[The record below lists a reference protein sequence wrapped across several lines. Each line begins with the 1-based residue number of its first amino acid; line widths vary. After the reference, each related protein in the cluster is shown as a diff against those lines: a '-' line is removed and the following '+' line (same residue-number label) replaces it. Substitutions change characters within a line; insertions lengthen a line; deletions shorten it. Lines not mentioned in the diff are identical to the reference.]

1 MKNISLKIKNIV
13 NKYKSYIFNVLL
25 AIFLY
30 FCLVKLSIFI
40 YKLIPDN
47 KVLQQMMFTLIV
59 IVYIV
64 ASVVI
69 MSSID
74 KIKNLIHKIKT
85 YNMNGKKCKKY
96 IYADINEYPEV
107 NVFKSSIFFKYNT
120 IEIVDKF
127 LDTGIKIVD
136 IIKKYFPESDDELLS
151 VLSYIN
157 GNYNKRINK
166 NNYNIISNIGTKQG
180 IMHKKFENQDTILFL
195 TISQVYGYGNIERT
209 YETQQIY
216 DIMTNNNDLLHEIK
230 ALHLSSIFLYDEP
243 LPWDP
248 EYIENDDEESDD
260 LYKLKYDTIEEVFA
274 ELDNGNEIWKEYVL
288 NFFNEFDKLSD
299 DKAKKFLKLTD
310 YEVPTYWYD
319 ILMNK
324 KYLEYTKKY
333 K

>member
-30 FCLVKLSIFI
+30 FCLVKLSVFI

-59 IVYIV
+59 IVCIV
-64 ASVVI
+64 AAVVI

-74 KIKNLIHKIKT
+74 NIKYFIHKIKT
-85 YNMNGKKCKKY
+85 YNMNGKKYKKY
-96 IYADINEYPEV
+96 TYADINEYPEV

-120 IEIVDKF
+120 IEIIDKF

-136 IIKKYFPESDDELLS
+136 IIKKYFPEADDELLS
-151 VLSYIN
+151 ILSYIN

-180 IMHKKFENQDTILFL
+180 IMHKKFENKDTILFL
-195 TISQVYGYGNIERT
+195 TISQVYGYGNIERA

-310 YEVPTYWYD
+310 YEVPEYWYD

>member
-1 MKNISLKIKNIV
+1 M
-13 NKYKSYIFNVLL
+13 
-25 AIFLY
+25 IFLY

-47 KVLQQMMFTLIV
+47 KVLQQMMLTLIV

-96 IYADINEYPEV
+96 TYADINEYPEV

-136 IIKKYFPESDDELLS
+136 TIKKYFPESDDELLS

-180 IMHKKFENQDTILFL
+180 IMQKKFENQDTILFL

-216 DIMTNNNDLLHEIK
+216 EIMTNNNDLLHEIK
-230 ALHLSSIFLYDEP
+230 AMHLSSIFLYDEP

-310 YEVPTYWYD
+310 YEVPEYWYD

>member
-1 MKNISLKIKNIV
+1 MKNILLKIKNIV
-13 NKYKSYIFNVLL
+13 NKYKSKIFDILL
-25 AIFLY
+25 VIFLY

-96 IYADINEYPEV
+96 TYADINEYPEV

-136 IIKKYFPESDDELLS
+136 IIKKYFPESDKELS
-151 VLSYIN
+151 HVLSYIN
-157 GNYNKRINK
+157 GKYNKRINK
-166 NNYNIISNIGTKQG
+166 NIWSDVGTKQG

-230 ALHLSSIFLYDEP
+230 ELHLSSIFLYDEP

-310 YEVPTYWYD
+310 YEVPKYWYD

>member
-59 IVYIV
+59 IVCIV
-64 ASVVI
+64 AAVVI
-69 MSSID
+69 MSNID
-74 KIKNLIHKIKT
+74 NIKYFIHKIKT
-85 YNMNGKKCKKY
+85 YNMNGKKYKKY
-96 IYADINEYPEV
+96 TYADINEYPEV
-107 NVFKSSIFFKYNT
+107 NVFNSSIFFKYNT

-136 IIKKYFPESDDELLS
+136 IIKKYFPESDKELS
-151 VLSYIN
+151 HVLSYIN
-157 GNYNKRINK
+157 GKYNKRINK
-166 NNYNIISNIGTKQG
+166 NIWSDVGTKQG
-180 IMHKKFENQDTILFL
+180 IMYKKFENQDTILFL

-216 DIMTNNNDLLHEIK
+216 EIMTNNNDLLHEIK

-248 EYIENDDEESDD
+248 EYIENDDEESDE

-274 ELDNGNEIWKEYVL
+274 ELDNGNEIWKDCVL

-299 DKAKKFLKLTD
+299 DKAKKFLQLTD
-310 YEVPTYWYD
+310 YEVPKYWYD

>member
-1 MKNISLKIKNIV
+1 ML
-13 NKYKSYIFNVLL
+13 
-25 AIFLY
+25 
-30 FCLVKLSIFI
+30 
-40 YKLIPDN
+40 
-47 KVLQQMMFTLIV
+47 TLIV

-96 IYADINEYPEV
+96 TYADINEYPEV

-136 IIKKYFPESDDELLS
+136 TIKKYFPESDDELLS

-180 IMHKKFENQDTILFL
+180 IMQKKFENQDTILFL

-216 DIMTNNNDLLHEIK
+216 EIMTNNNDLLHEIK
-230 ALHLSSIFLYDEP
+230 AMHLSSIFLYDEP

-310 YEVPTYWYD
+310 YEVPEYWYD

>member
-1 MKNISLKIKNIV
+1 MKNILLKIKNIV
-13 NKYKSYIFNVLL
+13 NKYKSKIFDILL
-25 AIFLY
+25 VIFLY

-96 IYADINEYPEV
+96 TYADINEYPEV
-107 NVFKSSIFFKYNT
+107 NIFKSSIFFKYNT

-136 IIKKYFPESDDELLS
+136 IIKKYFPESDKELS
-151 VLSYIN
+151 HVLSYIN
-157 GNYNKRINK
+157 GKYNKRINK
-166 NNYNIISNIGTKQG
+166 NIWSDVGTKQG

-230 ALHLSSIFLYDEP
+230 ELHLSSIFLYDEP

-274 ELDNGNEIWKEYVL
+274 ELDKGNEIWKDYVL

-310 YEVPTYWYD
+310 YEVPKYWYD

>member
-1 MKNISLKIKNIV
+1 MKNILLKIKYIV
-13 NKYKSYIFNVLL
+13 NKYKSKIFDILL
-25 AIFLY
+25 VIFLY
-30 FCLVKLSIFI
+30 FCLVKLSVFI

-96 IYADINEYPEV
+96 TFPDINEYPEV

-136 IIKKYFPESDDELLS
+136 IIKKYFPESDKELS
-151 VLSYIN
+151 HVLSYIN
-157 GNYNKRINK
+157 GKYNKRINK
-166 NNYNIISNIGTKQG
+166 NIWSDVGTKQG

-230 ALHLSSIFLYDEP
+230 ELHLSSIFLYDEP

-260 LYKLKYDTIEEVFA
+260 LYKLKYNTIEEVFA
-274 ELDNGNEIWKEYVL
+274 ELDNGNEIWKDCVL

>member
-59 IVYIV
+59 IVCIV
-64 ASVVI
+64 AAVVI
-69 MSSID
+69 MSNID
-74 KIKNLIHKIKT
+74 NIKYFIHKIKT
-85 YNMNGKKCKKY
+85 YKMNGKKYKKY
-96 IYADINEYPEV
+96 TYTDINEYPEV
-107 NVFKSSIFFKYNT
+107 NVFNSSIFFKYNT

-166 NNYNIISNIGTKQG
+166 NIWSDVGTKQG
-180 IMHKKFENQDTILFL
+180 IMHKKFENKDTILFL

-230 ALHLSSIFLYDEP
+230 ELHLSSIFLYDEP

-248 EYIENDDEESDD
+248 EYIENDDEESDE
-260 LYKLKYDTIEEVFA
+260 LYKLKYNTIEEVFA
-274 ELDNGNEIWKEYVL
+274 KLDNGNEIWKEYVL

-310 YEVPTYWYD
+310 YEVPKYWYD
-319 ILMNK
+319 ILINK